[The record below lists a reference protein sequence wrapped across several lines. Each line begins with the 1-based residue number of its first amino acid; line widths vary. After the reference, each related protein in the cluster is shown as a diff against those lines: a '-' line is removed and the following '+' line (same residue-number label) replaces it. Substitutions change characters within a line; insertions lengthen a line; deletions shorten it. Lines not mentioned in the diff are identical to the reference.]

1 MKLCFCIERQNK
13 TLTLVTQD
21 SVYRATVQE
30 PFTNQD
36 KGAFDECIQF
46 DHLLY
51 IDTEERRLYLN
62 DQGSGMYILEKLDKE
77 VD

>member
-1 MKLCFCIERQNK
+1 MKLCFCFERQNK

-21 SVYRATVQE
+21 SVYRATVQV
-30 PFTNQD
+30 PFTTQD